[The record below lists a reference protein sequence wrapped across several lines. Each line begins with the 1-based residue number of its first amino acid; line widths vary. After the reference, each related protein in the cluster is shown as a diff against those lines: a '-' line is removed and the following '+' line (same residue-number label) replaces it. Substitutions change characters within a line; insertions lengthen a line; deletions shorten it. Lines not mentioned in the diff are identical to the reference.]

1 MSLCVC
7 VCVCVCVF
15 ESVCVFT
22 ALIDTMAED
31 AKEGGV
37 AAALTQRHV
46 EHRLFASSTAL
57 VRVSARAREVE
68 GRVVMERAC
77 EHRFGVTESLFHAV
91 AVVHVNVDVYN
102 ALKPCEQL

>member
-1 MSLCVC
+1 MC